1 MSNELSNKTVT
12 YLLGEISSMLKNMQ
26 NSLRTEIAETREA
39 LHAEIAET
47 RDSLQSSLRA
57 EIAETRD
64 SLQNSLRAEIAETR
78 ETLHAEIAETR
89 DSLQS
94 SLRTEIA
101 ETRDSLQSQLTQINL
116 TLEQNVVPRLNTI
129 ESCYVSTY
137 ERYSQGINQLESIQS
152 DILVMKDV
160 IMKHSTQLAK
170 IS

>member
-12 YLLGEISSMLKNMQ
+12 YLLGEISGMLENMQ
-26 NSLRTEIAETREA
+26 NS

-78 ETLHAEIAETR
+78 

-94 SLRTEIA
+94 SLRAEIA

>member
-1 MSNELSNKTVT
+1 MSNELTNKTVT
-12 YLLGEISSMLKNMQ
+12 YLLGEISGMLENMQ
-26 NSLRTEIAETREA
+26 NSLR
-39 LHAEIAET
+39 AEIAET

-64 SLQNSLRAEIAETR
+64 SLQSSLRA
-78 ETLHAEIAETR
+78 
-89 DSLQS
+89 
-94 SLRTEIA
+94 EIA

>member
-12 YLLGEISSMLKNMQ
+12 YLLGEISGMLENMQ
-26 NSLRTEIAETREA
+26 NSLRTEIAETR
-39 LHAEIAET
+39 
-47 RDSLQSSLRA
+47 DCLQSSLRA

-64 SLQNSLRAEIAETR
+64 SLQNSLRA
-78 ETLHAEIAETR
+78 
-89 DSLQS
+89 
-94 SLRTEIA
+94 EIA

>member
-12 YLLGEISSMLKNMQ
+12 YLLGEISGMLENMQ
-26 NSLRTEIAETREA
+26 SSLR
-39 LHAEIAET
+39 AEIAET

-64 SLQNSLRAEIAETR
+64 SLQNSLR
-78 ETLHAEIAETR
+78 AEIAETR

>member
-12 YLLGEISSMLKNMQ
+12 YLLGEISGMLENMQ
-26 NSLRTEIAETREA
+26 NSLRT
-39 LHAEIAET
+39 EIAET

-57 EIAETRD
+57 EIT
-64 SLQNSLRAEIAETR
+64 ETR
-78 ETLHAEIAETR
+78 ETLHAEIAKTR

>member
-12 YLLGEISSMLKNMQ
+12 YLLGEISGMLENMQ
-26 NSLRTEIAETREA
+26 NSLRT
-39 LHAEIAET
+39 EIAET

-57 EIAETRD
+57 KIAETRD
-64 SLQNSLRAEIAETR
+64 SLQNSLRA
-78 ETLHAEIAETR
+78 
-89 DSLQS
+89 
-94 SLRTEIA
+94 EIA

>member
-12 YLLGEISSMLKNMQ
+12 YLLGEISGMLENMQ
-26 NSLRTEIAETREA
+26 NSLR
-39 LHAEIAET
+39 AEIAET

-57 EIAETRD
+57 EIAETRG
-64 SLQNSLRAEIAETR
+64 SLQNSLR
-78 ETLHAEIAETR
+78 AEIAETR

-94 SLRTEIA
+94 SLRTKIA

>member
-12 YLLGEISSMLKNMQ
+12 YLLGEISGMLENMQ
-26 NSLRTEIAETREA
+26 NS

-47 RDSLQSSLRA
+47 RDSLQSSL
-57 EIAETRD
+57 
-64 SLQNSLRAEIAETR
+64 LAEIAETR
-78 ETLHAEIAETR
+78 EALHAEIAETR

>member
-12 YLLGEISSMLKNMQ
+12 YLLGEISGMLENMQ

-39 LHAEIAET
+39 LHT
-47 RDSLQSSLRA
+47 
-57 EIAETRD
+57 
-64 SLQNSLRAEIAETR
+64 
-78 ETLHAEIAETR
+78 EIAETR

>member
-12 YLLGEISSMLKNMQ
+12 YLLGEISGMLENMQ
-26 NSLRTEIAETREA
+26 NSLRT
-39 LHAEIAET
+39 EIAET

-78 ETLHAEIAETR
+78 
-89 DSLQS
+89 DSLQN
-94 SLRTEIA
+94 SLRAEIA

>member
-12 YLLGEISSMLKNMQ
+12 YLLGEISGMLENMQ
-26 NSLRTEIAETREA
+26 NS

-78 ETLHAEIAETR
+78 

-101 ETRDSLQSQLTQINL
+101 ETREALHAEIADPDKQPFCNFLRSLFIVVHQAFPPLKILAFLCCIILLRNRIKNETANITSAIAVA
-116 TLEQNVVPRLNTI
+116 LE
-129 ESCYVSTY
+129 
-137 ERYSQGINQLESIQS
+137 
-152 DILVMKDV
+152 
-160 IMKHSTQLAK
+160 
-170 IS
+170 

>member
-12 YLLGEISSMLKNMQ
+12 YLLGEISGMLENMQ
-26 NSLRTEIAETREA
+26 NS

-94 SLRTEIA
+94 SRRAEIA

>member
-12 YLLGEISSMLKNMQ
+12 YLLEEISGMLENMQ
-26 NSLRTEIAETREA
+26 NSLRT
-39 LHAEIAET
+39 
-47 RDSLQSSLRA
+47 
-57 EIAETRD
+57 
-64 SLQNSLRAEIAETR
+64 EIAETR

-94 SLRTEIA
+94 SLRAEIT

>member
-12 YLLGEISSMLKNMQ
+12 YLLGEISGMLENMQ
-26 NSLRTEIAETREA
+26 NSLRT
-39 LHAEIAET
+39 EIAET

-78 ETLHAEIAETR
+78 DSLHAEIAETR

-94 SLRTEIA
+94 SLRAEIA

>member
-12 YLLGEISSMLKNMQ
+12 YLLGEISGMLENMQ
-26 NSLRTEIAETREA
+26 NSLRT
-39 LHAEIAET
+39 EIAET

-78 ETLHAEIAETR
+78 
-89 DSLQS
+89 
-94 SLRTEIA
+94 
-101 ETRDSLQSQLTQINL
+101 DSLQSQLTQINL
-116 TLEQNVVPRLNTI
+116 TLKQNVVPRLNTI

>member
-12 YLLGEISSMLKNMQ
+12 YLLGEISGMLENMQ
-26 NSLRTEIAETREA
+26 N
-39 LHAEIAET
+39 
-47 RDSLQSSLRA
+47 SLRA

-64 SLQNSLRAEIAETR
+64 SLQSSLRAEIAETR

-94 SLRTEIA
+94 SLRTKIA

>member
-12 YLLGEISSMLKNMQ
+12 YLLGEISGMLENMQ
-26 NSLRTEIAETREA
+26 NSLRT
-39 LHAEIAET
+39 EIAET

-64 SLQNSLRAEIAETR
+64 SMQNSLRAEIAETR
-78 ETLHAEIAETR
+78 
-89 DSLQS
+89 DSLQN
-94 SLRTEIA
+94 SLRAEIA

>member
-12 YLLGEISSMLKNMQ
+12 YLLGEISGMLENMQ
-26 NSLRTEIAETREA
+26 NSLRT
-39 LHAEIAET
+39 
-47 RDSLQSSLRA
+47 

>member
-1 MSNELSNKTVT
+1 
-12 YLLGEISSMLKNMQ
+12 MLENMQ
-26 NSLRTEIAETREA
+26 NSLRT
-39 LHAEIAET
+39 EIAET

-64 SLQNSLRAEIAETR
+64 SLQNSLRA
-78 ETLHAEIAETR
+78 
-89 DSLQS
+89 
-94 SLRTEIA
+94 EIA

>member
-12 YLLGEISSMLKNMQ
+12 YLLGEISGMLENMQ
-26 NSLRTEIAETREA
+26 NSLRT
-39 LHAEIAET
+39 EIAET

-64 SLQNSLRAEIAETR
+64 SLQSSLRAEIT
-78 ETLHAEIAETR
+78 
-89 DSLQS
+89 
-94 SLRTEIA
+94 

>member
-1 MSNELSNKTVT
+1 MSNELYNKTVT
-12 YLLGEISSMLKNMQ
+12 YLLGEISGMLENMQ
-26 NSLRTEIAETREA
+26 NSLR
-39 LHAEIAET
+39 AEIAET

-57 EIAETRD
+57 EIAETRG
-64 SLQNSLRAEIAETR
+64 SLQNSLR
-78 ETLHAEIAETR
+78 AEIAETR

-94 SLRTEIA
+94 SLRTKIA

>member
-12 YLLGEISSMLKNMQ
+12 YLLGEISGMLENMQ
-26 NSLRTEIAETREA
+26 NSLRTEIAETRDS
-39 LHAEIAET
+39 LQRSLRAEIAET

-57 EIAETRD
+57 
-64 SLQNSLRAEIAETR
+64 
-78 ETLHAEIAETR
+78 
-89 DSLQS
+89 
-94 SLRTEIA
+94 EIA

>member
-12 YLLGEISSMLKNMQ
+12 YLLGEISGMLENMQ
-26 NSLRTEIAETREA
+26 NSLRTEIAETR
-39 LHAEIAET
+39 
-47 RDSLQSSLRA
+47 DSLQSSLRT
-57 EIAETRD
+57 EIAETRET
-64 SLQNSLRAEIAETR
+64 LQNSLRAEIAETR
-78 ETLHAEIAETR
+78 EALHAEIAETR

>member
-12 YLLGEISSMLKNMQ
+12 YLLGEISGMLENMQ
-26 NSLRTEIAETREA
+26 NSLRT
-39 LHAEIAET
+39 EIAET

-64 SLQNSLRAEIAETR
+64 SLQSSLRAEIAETR

-94 SLRTEIA
+94 SLRTKIA

>member
-12 YLLGEISSMLKNMQ
+12 YLLGEISGMLENMQ
-26 NSLRTEIAETREA
+26 NSLRT
-39 LHAEIAET
+39 
-47 RDSLQSSLRA
+47 

-78 ETLHAEIAETR
+78 EALHTEIAETR

-94 SLRTEIA
+94 SLRAEIA

>member
-12 YLLGEISSMLKNMQ
+12 YLLGEISGMLENMQ
-26 NSLRTEIAETREA
+26 NSLRTEI
-39 LHAEIAET
+39 
-47 RDSLQSSLRA
+47 D
-57 EIAETRD
+57 
-64 SLQNSLRAEIAETR
+64 ETR

-94 SLRTEIA
+94 SLRAEIA

>member
-12 YLLGEISSMLKNMQ
+12 YLLGEISGMLENMQ
-26 NSLRTEIAETREA
+26 NSL
-39 LHAEIAET
+39 HA
-47 RDSLQSSLRA
+47 
-57 EIAETRD
+57 
-64 SLQNSLRAEIAETR
+64 
-78 ETLHAEIAETR
+78 
-89 DSLQS
+89 
-94 SLRTEIA
+94 EIA

>member
-12 YLLGEISSMLKNMQ
+12 YLLGEISGMLENMQ
-26 NSLRTEIAETREA
+26 NSLRT
-39 LHAEIAET
+39 EIAET

-78 ETLHAEIAETR
+78 

-94 SLRTEIA
+94 SLRAEIA

>member
-12 YLLGEISSMLKNMQ
+12 YLLGEISGMLENMQ
-26 NSLRTEIAETREA
+26 NSLRT
-39 LHAEIAET
+39 EIAET

-64 SLQNSLRAEIAETR
+64 SLQNSLR
-78 ETLHAEIAETR
+78 AEIAETR

-137 ERYSQGINQLESIQS
+137 ERYSQSINQLESIQS

>member
-1 MSNELSNKTVT
+1 
-12 YLLGEISSMLKNMQ
+12 MLENMQ
-26 NSLRTEIAETREA
+26 NSLRTENRRKRGI
-39 LHAEIAET
+39 LCK
-47 RDSLQSSLRA
+47 SSLRA
-57 EIAETRD
+57 
-64 SLQNSLRAEIAETR
+64 
-78 ETLHAEIAETR
+78 
-89 DSLQS
+89 
-94 SLRTEIA
+94 EIA

>member
-12 YLLGEISSMLKNMQ
+12 YLLGEISGMLENMQ
-26 NSLRTEIAETREA
+26 NS

-57 EIAETRD
+57 EIAKTRD

-78 ETLHAEIAETR
+78 EALHAEIAETR

>member
-12 YLLGEISSMLKNMQ
+12 YLLGEISGMLENMQ
-26 NSLRTEIAETREA
+26 NSLRT
-39 LHAEIAET
+39 EIAET

-78 ETLHAEIAETR
+78 
-89 DSLQS
+89 DSLQN
-94 SLRTEIA
+94 SLRAEIA

-116 TLEQNVVPRLNTI
+116 TLEQNVVPHLNTI

>member
-12 YLLGEISSMLKNMQ
+12 YLLGEISGMLENMQ
-26 NSLRTEIAETREA
+26 NSLRT
-39 LHAEIAET
+39 EIAET

-64 SLQNSLRAEIAETR
+64 SLQNSLRA
-78 ETLHAEIAETR
+78 
-89 DSLQS
+89 
-94 SLRTEIA
+94 EIA

-160 IMKHSTQLAK
+160 IMNHSTQLAK

>member
-12 YLLGEISSMLKNMQ
+12 YLLGEISGMLENMQ
-26 NSLRTEIAETREA
+26 NSLRTEIAETR
-39 LHAEIAET
+39 
-47 RDSLQSSLRA
+47 DSLQSSLPCRNRLKQGIPLQNSLRA

-64 SLQNSLRAEIAETR
+64 SLQNSLRA
-78 ETLHAEIAETR
+78 
-89 DSLQS
+89 
-94 SLRTEIA
+94 EIA

>member
-1 MSNELSNKTVT
+1 M
-12 YLLGEISSMLKNMQ
+12 
-26 NSLRTEIAETREA
+26 
-39 LHAEIAET
+39 
-47 RDSLQSSLRA
+47 
-57 EIAETRD
+57 
-64 SLQNSLRAEIAETR
+64 QNSLRAEIAETR

-94 SLRTEIA
+94 SLRAEITETREALHAEIAETRDSLQSSLRAEIAETREALHAEIA

>member
-12 YLLGEISSMLKNMQ
+12 YLLGEISGMLENMQ
-26 NSLRTEIAETREA
+26 NSLRTEIAETR
-39 LHAEIAET
+39 
-47 RDSLQSSLRA
+47 DSLQSSLR
-57 EIAETRD
+57 T
-64 SLQNSLRAEIAETR
+64 EIAETR
-78 ETLHAEIAETR
+78 EALHTEITETR

>member
-12 YLLGEISSMLKNMQ
+12 YLLGEISGMLENMQ
-26 NSLRTEIAETREA
+26 NSLRTEIAETR
-39 LHAEIAET
+39 
-47 RDSLQSSLRA
+47 DPLQSSLRA

-78 ETLHAEIAETR
+78 
-89 DSLQS
+89 DSLQN
-94 SLRTEIA
+94 SLRAEIA